1 MNRLLRALALPSAS
15 AYIFFS
21 GIFTSL
27 ATNLF
32 TGDRRP
38 SPQLY
43 DLIGLGA
50 FADFTVHLSRVF
62 FTLMIGASLFW
73 LGYIRE
79 DASRKADFVRGD
91 ETTEEEY
98 SGLVRSAF
106 RQKARQALLA
116 FVLFISSALI
126 VINTSFVL

>member
-1 MNRLLRALALPSAS
+1 MNRLLSVLALPSAS

-32 TGDRRP
+32 TGDRRT
-38 SPQLY
+38 STQLY
-43 DLIGLGA
+43 DLIGLGT
-50 FADFTVHLSRVF
+50 FADFTVHLSRVL
-62 FTLMIGASLFW
+62 FTLLIGASLFW

-79 DASRKADFVRGD
+79 EASRKADFVRGD
-91 ETTEEEY
+91 ETSEEEY
-98 SGLVRSAF
+98 SGLLKSAF
-106 RQKARQALLA
+106 RQKTRQAVLA
-116 FVLFISSALI
+116 FLLLLGSSVV